1 MEKIQQR
8 YGYSYILLRQLV
20 KTDFKLRYQNSV
32 LGYLWSLIKP
42 LALFTILYIVFV
54 KFLHVGD
61 QIPNYAIYLLLGIVL
76 WNFFSEV
83 TVGSVPLI
91 VGKGDLLRKLNFPRY
106 NIILAGS
113 FSALIN
119 LFLNLIVVSVFMI
132 FKGVTLRITIIFFPF
147 IIFELYIFSLALSFF
162 LSALYVKYRDVNY
175 IWEVILQG
183 AFYATPILYPI
194 SLIATKNKLAAEL
207 LLLNPLAQLI
217 QDARYLVVT
226 DKTVTISSLYGNIY
240 ARLIPITI
248 AIYIVIIASNYFRKR
263 SKYFAEEI

>member
-8 YGYSYILLRQLV
+8 YRYSYILLKQLV

-54 KFLHVGD
+54 KFLRVGD
-61 QIPNYAIYLLLGIVL
+61 QVPNFAIYLLLGIVL
-76 WNFFSEV
+76 WNFFAEV
-83 TVGSVPLI
+83 TIGSVTLI

-119 LFLNLIVVSVFMI
+119 LFLNLLVVSIFMI
-132 FKGVTLRITIIFFPF
+132 FKGVDLRMDALLFPLII
-147 IIFELYIFSLALSFF
+147 IELYIFALALAFF

-175 IWEVILQG
+175 IWEVFMQG

-194 SLIATKNKLAAEL
+194 SIVVAKNELAAKL
-207 LLLNPLAQLI
+207 LLINPLAQII
-217 QDARYLVVT
+217 QDARYMLVT
-226 DKTVTISSLYGNIY
+226 DKTVTISSLYGNEY

-248 AIYIVIIASNYFRKR
+248 TIVVVVVASLYFRKR